1 MRSHLVFGAL
11 EQISNRYRLCK
22 LATKATRKIHR
33 PHTRLQDTINEVF
46 IRVQGANPEAQIAE
60 RAPAYPSGWCG
71 SLGRLDPAEFRG
83 SFPPLELSD
92 DVSLEELASY
102 AAER

>member
-11 EQISNRYRLCK
+11 AQISNRYRLCK

-33 PHTRLQDTINEVF
+33 PNTRLQDTINEVF
-46 IRVQGANPEAQIAE
+46 IRVQGTNPEAQMAA
-60 RAPAYPSGWCG
+60 RAPTSRSGWCE
-71 SLGRLDPAEFRG
+71 SLGRLDEAEFRG